1 MPPTA
6 IRFVKPE
13 FTPRSLLRA
22 VWKHKILGAVVG
34 MLAAAGGIAVVFRLP
49 PVYQAEA
56 LILVD
61 PQKIPERFVTSTVNT
76 DVQDRLATINQEIQ
90 SSTHL
95 KKIIDEFDLYP
106 KARQTRTPEEVIE
119 IMRQDIRTVL
129 EKGVGAN
136 RPGAFRITYQGPDPH
151 VVAKVV
157 ERITNFYIEENYRS
171 RELQAEGTFS
181 FIDNQLRD
189 AKKTLDAQELAV
201 AQYKVQHNGE
211 LPQQEAS
218 LNAALAR
225 LQLQLQGNQDAVNR
239 AQQSKLVLEGSLMAA
254 ESALAALNRPPERA
268 QRPRTA
274 LSDAIPP
281 SDPPSAPTVRRRS
294 EEIESQIATL
304 RLRYSQNHPDVRR
317 LDALLE
323 TTRRQEREEAANQP
337 PPAAAPSRPAA
348 GAPVQQAE
356 MQPVSDQF
364 AAQRSQLYERIA
376 TLKSQLAATD
386 REIQDRRA
394 EYGRILADSAS
405 YQHRIEQLPVR
416 DLEMASL
423 TRNYEFSKAYYNS
436 LLTKKTEAEMATDL
450 EKRQKAETFRVLD
463 PARPP
468 TKPVKPRRSL
478 LSLVSLFLGFGL
490 GIVVAI
496 AREFQAGVLLGEWE
510 LPSGTVVLARVGY
523 IEPSFSQPE
532 EDEPQSGARERG
544 HPLQRIAGG
553 SSAAILLGLI
563 TAAKFIADRF
573 GNV

>member
-1 MPPTA
+1 MPPTT

-22 VWKHKILGAVVG
+22 VWKHKALGAIAG
-34 MLAAAGGIAVVFRLP
+34 MLAATGGIAIVFRLP
-49 PVYQAEA
+49 PVYEAEA

-95 KKIIDEFDLYP
+95 KKIIDEFGLYA
-106 KARQTRTPEEVIE
+106 KYRETHTPEEVIE
-119 IMRQDIRTVL
+119 VMRRDIHTVL

-136 RPGAFRITYQGPDPH
+136 RPGAFRITYQGSDPN

-225 LQLQLQGNQDAVNR
+225 LQLQLQGNLDAMNR
-239 AQQSKLVLEGSLMAA
+239 AQQSKLVLDGSLMAA
-254 ESALAALNRPPERA
+254 EAALSSLNRPVERVS
-268 QRPRTA
+268 RPRA
-274 LSDAIPP
+274 AASDATPQV
-281 SDPPSAPTVRRRS
+281 DAQSAPPVRRRS
-294 EEIESQIATL
+294 EDIETQIAAL

-317 LDALLE
+317 LEALLE
-323 TTRRQEREEAANQP
+323 TTRRQEREDAANQP
-337 PPAAAPSRPAA
+337 PPTAPAPRPSAAP
-348 GAPVQQAE
+348 PVEQAE
-356 MQPVSDQF
+356 IQPVSDQLSV
-364 AAQRSQLYERIA
+364 QRNQLYERIT
-376 TLKSQLAATD
+376 TLKSQIAATE

-394 EYGRILADSAS
+394 EHGKILADSTS

-423 TRNYEFSKAYYNS
+423 TRNYEFSKAYYNT

-468 TKPVKPRRSL
+468 TKPVKPRRSV
-478 LSLVSLFLGFGL
+478 LSLGCLFLGVGL
-490 GIVVAI
+490 GIAVAI
-496 AREFQAGVLLGEWE
+496 TRELHAGVLLGEWE
-510 LPSGTVVLARVGY
+510 LPAGTVVLARVAY
-523 IEPSFSQPE
+523 IEPSFSRRE
-532 EDEPQSGARERG
+532 EDEPQSGSRKRG
-544 HPLQRIAGG
+544 QALQRIAGS
-553 SSAAILLGLI
+553 SSAVLLLGLTI
-563 TAAKFIADRF
+563 AARFIADRF